1 MGATTPSLP
10 DAPAIGTLLGSLAGR
25 VVAAKRI
32 PSPVPPRG
40 GVVIGVYLHEDK
52 TRSGLLWV
60 DIPAGAS
67 LAAAL
72 TLAPAKMVEE
82 CVRAGRLVEPLD
94 DNVREVFNICTR
106 LFTGPDSPRVVL
118 GDVHFPPARPPTELA
133 ALLLHPPHGIQVELS
148 ITGYKPGKMGLI
160 AV

>member
-1 MGATTPSLP
+1 
-10 DAPAIGTLLGSLAGR
+10 
-25 VVAAKRI
+25 
-32 PSPVPPRG
+32 
-40 GVVIGVYLHEDK
+40 
-52 TRSGLLWV
+52 LWV